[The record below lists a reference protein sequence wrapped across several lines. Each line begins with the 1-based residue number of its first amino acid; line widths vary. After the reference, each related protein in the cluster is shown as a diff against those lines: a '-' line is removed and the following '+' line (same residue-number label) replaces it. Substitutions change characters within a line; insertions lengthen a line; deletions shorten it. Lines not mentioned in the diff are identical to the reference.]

1 MMRYPKAA
9 NKLQV
14 ARQTASYKMRHG
26 LAKGLE
32 KQLIDKLREG
42 FFSFNIDEATSS
54 NLHKVLTL
62 LVSYFC
68 TTKNELVVEHLGSL
82 SFPTVKSETVFK
94 AVVDLINEKELPW
107 CNLMAVLM
115 DTCSVMR
122 GSKNGFE
129 IKLRESVA
137 PALIDMDGD
146 SCHHIHNACKKFT
159 KIFDKYLEQLY
170 QDIYNDFKWSE
181 DIRVILED
189 ICGCL
194 SVTYRRTEMFVAT
207 R

>member
-1 MMRYPKAA
+1 M
-9 NKLQV
+9 
-14 ARQTASYKMRHG
+14 
-26 LAKGLE
+26 
-32 KQLIDKLREG
+32 
-42 FFSFNIDEATSS
+42 
-54 NLHKVLTL
+54 LTL

-115 DTCSVMR
+115 DSCSVMR